1 MKFYLEMMK
10 KPVFTIV
17 DVAAVYDNIDTG
29 KNYVSLLQ
37 KSGQIDRIRKNMY
50 TCISPET
57 GLPIANKFQ
66 IASAISKTSFVSH
79 HSALAYYGVT
89 DQVYYDV
96 YVASKTRFKEFEYD
110 GYTYRCIITNLLNG
124 VIEPT
129 LSKGIRV
136 SDLERTVI
144 DSIKDFDKVSG
155 IEEVLAAI
163 ELLPQLNELSLLK
176 YLEDY
181 NNQFLYQKTGFVLSH
196 YNKQFGLSDRF
207 FEKCRNM
214 SGKSKRYFA
223 KDTGCMVW
231 NTDWK
236 MMVPANLFDLKN

>member
-1 MKFYLEMMK
+1 MKLYLEMMK
-10 KPVFTIV
+10 KPVFSLE
-17 DVAAVYDNIDTG
+17 DVAAVYNNIDTG

-37 KSGQIDRIRKNMY
+37 KSGHIDRIRKNMY

-79 HSALAYYGVT
+79 HTALEYYGVT
-89 DQVYYDV
+89 DQVYYEV
-96 YVASKTRFKEFEYD
+96 YVASETRFKGFEYD
-110 GYTYRCIITNLLNG
+110 GYTYRCIVTNLLEG
-124 VIEPT
+124 IIEPT
-129 LSKGIRV
+129 LSKGIKV

-144 DSIKDFDKVSG
+144 DSIKDFEKISG

-163 ELLPQLNELSLLK
+163 ELLPQLNEPSLLM

-181 NNQFLYQKTGFVLSH
+181 SNQFLYQKTGFILSQ
-196 YNKQFGLSDRF
+196 YKIQFGLSDGF

-214 SGKSKRYFA
+214 SGKSKRYFT
-223 KDTGCMVW
+223 KDAGCTVW
-231 NTDWK
+231 NADWK
-236 MMVPANLFDLKN
+236 MMVPTNLFDIKN